1 MGRNAKMERKTTETQ
16 VLVEVELEG
25 QGSSQLETSIP
36 FFDHML
42 TLLAKHGLFDLK
54 VKALGDTQVDFHHTV
69 EDVGITLGQ
78 AMARALGD
86 KKGLRRY
93 GNGRIP
99 MEESLATV
107 SVDLGGRPFLVYNV
121 PAMPPKV
128 GDFDVELVQEFLR
141 ALANNLGANI
151 HVNVKYG
158 DNAHHIIE
166 AVFKALAKALDQ
178 ATGLD
183 PRVKDVPSTKG
194 RI

>member
-1 MGRNAKMERKTTETQ
+1 MGRSAKVERKTTETQ
-16 VLVEVELEG
+16 VIVEIEVDG
-25 QGSSQLETSIP
+25 QGKYEIETSIP
-36 FFDHML
+36 FLDHML
-42 TLLAKHGLFDLK
+42 SLLAKHGLFDLK
-54 VKALGDTQVDFHHTV
+54 VKALGDTQIDFHHTV
-69 EDVGITLGQ
+69 EDVGISLGQ
-78 AMARALGD
+78 ALFRALGE

-99 MEESLATV
+99 MEGALATV
-107 SVDLGGRPFLVYNV
+107 SVDIGGRPFLVYNT
-121 PAMPPKV
+121 PSMPSKV
-128 GDFDVELVQEFLR
+128 GDFDVELVPEFIR

-158 DNAHHIIE
+158 DNAHHMIE

-178 ATGLD
+178 ATGID

>member
-78 AMARALGD
+78 ALARALGD

-99 MEESLATV
+99 MEEALATV